1 MILMNKILKS
11 KNMTIEEIKIL
22 IANDEHRTLELK
34 KSTGELIKGMQ
45 TLCAFLR

>member
-1 MILMNKILKS
+1 
-11 KNMTIEEIKIL
+11 MTIKDIRTL
-22 IANDEHRTLELK
+22 IANNEHRTLELK

>member
-1 MILMNKILKS
+1 
-11 KNMTIEEIKIL
+11 MTIEEIKVF

-45 TLCAFLR
+45 TLCAFLI

>member
-1 MILMNKILKS
+1 
-11 KNMTIEEIKIL
+11 MTIAKIKTL

-45 TLCAFLR
+45 TLCAFLNSDGGCLLFGVG